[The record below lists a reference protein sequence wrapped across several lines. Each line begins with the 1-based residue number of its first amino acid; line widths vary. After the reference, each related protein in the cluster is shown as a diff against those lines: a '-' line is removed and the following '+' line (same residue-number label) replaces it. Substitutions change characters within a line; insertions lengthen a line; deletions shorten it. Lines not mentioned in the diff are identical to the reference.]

1 MNQLIF
7 NLFYQDDELKKL
19 LTHKGMP
26 QIFSGG
32 LAPLGGSLPYVTWQI
47 ISKVPTQ
54 TMGNK
59 TKNNRSRIQFDIY
72 SSDERQALQIQKL
85 FNQRLERIGYVLRS
99 AGPMREPET
108 KHYRISQDVSFITGD
123 LYE

>member
-32 LAPLGGSLPYVTWQI
+32 LAPLDGSLPYVTWQI

-72 SSDERQALQIQKL
+72 SSDERQTLQIQKL
-85 FNQRLERIGYVLRS
+85 FNQRLERIGYVLHS